1 MYGYD
6 GYEFMEQKRDSVE
19 TFQKRLRDEVAAV
32 ENEINTCN
40 QQLEA
45 LNKRLE
51 GLKRAGQL
59 FDSEPAAV
67 TELLRTSTHAENG
80 ARNIEA
86 PASAAAVKA
95 SAWKSQPRSTS
106 RKLKS
111 PAICIPTRKCSLT
124 PRLIGQARIRSG
136 GR

>member
-1 MYGYD
+1 
-6 GYEFMEQKRDSVE
+6 MEQKRDSVE

-32 ENEINTCN
+32 DNEINTCN

-51 GLKRAGQL
+51 GLKRAREL

-80 ARNIEA
+80 AEYRGTGFSGGSKGVGVEIPAAQRFPEIRRGSRSRDAA
-86 PASAAAVKA
+86 PVLKC
-95 SAWKSQPRSTS
+95 PRADS
-106 RKLKS
+106 
-111 PAICIPTRKCSLT
+111 
-124 PRLIGQARIRSG
+124 RSG
-136 GR
+136 ASRPSARRQP